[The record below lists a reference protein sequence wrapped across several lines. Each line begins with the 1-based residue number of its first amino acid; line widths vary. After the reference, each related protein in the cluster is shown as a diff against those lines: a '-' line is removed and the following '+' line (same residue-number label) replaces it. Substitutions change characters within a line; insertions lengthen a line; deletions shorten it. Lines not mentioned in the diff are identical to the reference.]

1 MPRIPPIKNV
11 MRAFPYSLQADRS
24 LEEARKLMA
33 EHEIRHLPV
42 LDGDELVGIVTSHD
56 LDHFRP
62 IGRRPTTVREITTAP
77 AYTVPLD
84 EPLDN
89 VLLHMATQ
97 RLGSALVERNG
108 RVVGIYTTTDA
119 LHGFADHLRRDFPA
133 DGDDAA

>member
-11 MRAFPYSLQADRS
+11 MRAFPYSLQADRG
-24 LEEARKLMA
+24 LDEARQLMS

-56 LDHFRP
+56 LDRSRP
-62 IGRRPTTVREITTAP
+62 GSRRPETVREIATAP

-119 LHGFADHLRRDFPA
+119 LHGFADYLRRDFPV